1 MKKVIENGNV
11 AVLYS
16 PSYGAGWYTWN
27 SSRSEDDKDALEL
40 IFDPALV
47 ELVQKKNSPDCI
59 NETGFIHLI
68 ERRAHEISPMG
79 YFAGAHTLDIEW
91 IPIGTEF
98 RIHEYD
104 GYESIDYKE
113 KIDWIKA

>member
-1 MKKVIENGNV
+1 
-11 AVLYS
+11 
-16 PSYGAGWYTWN
+16 
-27 SSRSEDDKDALEL
+27 
-40 IFDPALV
+40 
-47 ELVQKKNSPDCI
+47 
-59 NETGFIHLI
+59 
-68 ERRAHEISPMG
+68 MG